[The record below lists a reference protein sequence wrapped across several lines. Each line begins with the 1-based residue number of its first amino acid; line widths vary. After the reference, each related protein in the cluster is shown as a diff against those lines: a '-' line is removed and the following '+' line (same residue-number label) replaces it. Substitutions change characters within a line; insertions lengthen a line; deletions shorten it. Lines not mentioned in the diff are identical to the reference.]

1 MRNFSLVAALAL
13 ALAAPAFGQSS
24 GLYVIDGGGYSIDVT
39 MNGDTLTVVEPNK
52 TSTYVKQ
59 GDGSYHFTNPNNG
72 ILYGIRIIDD
82 RTIEAFKPGSGN
94 PGTRLSLMGQPR
106 NKKAPEPGPD
116 MPGKA
121 AENDSRSEPS
131 SADVASSKAMHREA
145 ERYAALAKSDPLN
158 VQSHTACAAVA
169 WKRYTSSASEADA
182 YAAEI
187 KDMLK
192 ELLVDPGSNPC
203 PEVITSW

>member
-13 ALAAPAFGQSS
+13 ALAAPGLGQSS
-24 GLYVIDGGGYSIDVT
+24 GIYVIDGGGYSIDVT
-39 MNGDTLTVVEPNK
+39 MNGDTLTVIEPNK
-52 TSTYVKQ
+52 TSTYRKQ
-59 GDGSYHFTNPNNG
+59 ADGSYHFTNPNNG

-106 NKKAPEPGPD
+106 GKKAPDPGPD

-121 AENDSRSEPS
+121 AENDSRPEPS
-131 SADVASSKAMHREA
+131 AADVASSKAMHREA
-145 ERYAALAKSDPLN
+145 ERYAALARSDPLN

-182 YAAEI
+182 YAEEI
-187 KDMLK
+187 KGMLK
-192 ELLVDPGSNPC
+192 QLLVDPNDNPC
-203 PEVITSW
+203 PDVITSW

>member
-13 ALAAPAFGQSS
+13 ALAAPARGQSS
-24 GLYVIDGGGYSIDVT
+24 GIYVIDGGGYSIDVT
-39 MNGDTLTVVEPNK
+39 MNGDTLTVIEPNK
-52 TSTYVKQ
+52 TSTYTRQ
-59 GDGSYHFTNPNNG
+59 GDGSFHFTNPNNG

-94 PGTRLSLMGQPR
+94 PGTRLSLMGAPR
-106 NKKAPEPGPD
+106 GKKPAPAAD

-121 AENDSRSEPS
+121 VADSGPAPTP
-131 SADVASSKAMHREA
+131 ADVSASQAMHREA

-182 YAAEI
+182 YAEEI
-187 KDMLK
+187 KGMLK
-192 ELLVDPGSNPC
+192 QLLVDPNANPC
-203 PEVITSW
+203 PDVITSW

>member
-1 MRNFSLVAALAL
+1 MRNFSLAAALAL
-13 ALAAPAFGQSS
+13 VLAAPVAGQSS
-24 GLYVIDGGGYSIDVT
+24 GLYVIDGGGYSIDLTV
-39 MNGDTLTVVEPNK
+39 NGDTLTVVEPNK

-94 PGTRLSLMGQPR
+94 PGTRLSLMGAPR
-106 NKKAPEPGPD
+106 GRKAPAGPD
-116 MPGKA
+116 MPGQA
-121 AENDSRSEPS
+121 SAEPNAQPTP
-131 SADVASSKAMHREA
+131 ADVVGAQAMHREA

-169 WKRYTSSASEADA
+169 WKRYTSSAGEADA

-187 KDMLK
+187 KGMLK

-203 PEVITSW
+203 PEVITRW